1 MFAVS
6 SIVCFDFFCDHPA
19 TNVLTHSFPTRRSS
33 DLATGQ
39 EPRHKNHQG
48 APTLLQ
54 RCEDEL
60 KSRRSGRGV
69 AQPGSAS
76 HWGCGGR
83 RFESSRPDQKNG
95 IAASLYN
102 GCDENPATAGQE
114 VRSEEHTSE
123 LKSLMRASSA
133 VISLH
138 KKYNIKQ

>member
-1 MFAVS
+1 MRIVFVDVLYDVC
-6 SIVCFDFFCDHPA
+6 SIMCFFCFKQKTAYEMRISDWSSD
-19 TNVLTHSFPTRRSS
+19 VCSS
-33 DLATGQ
+33 DL
-39 EPRHKNHQG
+39 
-48 APTLLQ
+48 
-54 RCEDEL
+54 L

-114 VRSEEHTSE
+114 GPRPIEDMVESS
-123 LKSLMRASSA
+123 RAFQHPS
-133 VISLH
+133 
-138 KKYNIKQ
+138 